1 MIMEEMIGVGGI
13 DPPGEMTEE
22 MMIGEIDHYPGEI
35 SMATT
40 TAEEDQGETLMM
52 IEEEDLPEETELS
65 KMTGEKQDI
74 AGANSSLKNAC
85 NNLCNLITSSSTKVA
100 IQNYIHYDTPPLVAT
115 DPFSIS
121 Q

>member
-22 MMIGEIDHYPGEI
+22 MMITEEDRGETL
-35 SMATT
+35 MTTT
-40 TAEEDQGETLMM
+40 TAEEGQGETLMM